1 MRLPAVKSAKVA
13 ADASD
18 APSSHDPV
26 IDHESD
32 GGNGATNGGA
42 GGEGKVGVYDLEAA
56 PHENRGPI
64 SAGPSTS
71 SMSNARAEAAE
82 ARVAELEARVEELEA
97 AAERMDE
104 FECRLNELEK
114 AKQKKFASLLSPFT
128 QSTSTRAKLMSVQ
141 TVLFGLT
148 FMMSTFETG
157 NR

>member
-1 MRLPAVKSAKVA
+1 MRVPPLKSAKVA

-32 GGNGATNGGA
+32 GGECN
-42 GGEGKVGVYDLEAA
+42 VGVYDCEAAVGVDA
-56 PHENRGPI
+56 PHETNRGPI
-64 SAGPSTS
+64 SAAPSTS
-71 SMSNARAEAAE
+71 SMSNAPRSPRARAEAAE
-82 ARVAELEARVEELEA
+82 ARVAELEAQVEELEA
-97 AAERMDE
+97 AADL
-104 FECRLNELEK
+104 FECRLSELEK